1 MKTLVTGGAG
11 FIGTNLIKRLLKDG
25 HEVTSIDNY
34 STGKRENHQEGCQY
48 HDFDLSSSHTLDKEG
63 DYLED
68 GTWAYGDESYPANRW
83 DTRLNHIH
91 GHGDDEYDVIYHL
104 AALARI
110 QPSLENPHK
119 TLFNNFVS
127 TLNILE
133 YARENDIK
141 FVYAGSSSFHHGL
154 YGSPYAWSK
163 FSGEE
168 LCKLYSSVYDVPTS
182 ICRFYN
188 VYGTHQLVDGPYCTV
203 IGIFQ
208 EQYRKGEPLTITGGG
223 EQRRDFTHVDDIVD
237 GLVRVNRAMHGEVD
251 MKYSGTEFELGRG
264 INHSINE
271 IADMFGKDYPKE
283 YIPARKGEYDRT
295 LCEDNFAR
303 ECLDWNP
310 TINLEDYIKVF
321 VETRRFLNK

>member
-1 MKTLVTGGAG
+1 MKILVTGGAG

-25 HEVTSIDNY
+25 HKVVSVDNY
-34 STGKRENHQEGCQY
+34 STGKKENHQEGCWY
-48 HDFDLSSSHTLDKEG
+48 HDIDLSIPHPLTSFSLSQS
-63 DYLED
+63 LI
-68 GTWAYGDESYPANRW
+68 
-83 DTRLNHIH
+83 DT
-91 GHGDDEYDVIYHL
+91 DVIYHI

-110 QPSLENPHK
+110 QPSLQKPLHHI
-119 TLFNNFVS
+119 TNNFMS

-133 YARENDIK
+133 FARKINIPV
-141 FVYAGSSSFHHGL
+141 VYAGSSSKHHGL

-188 VYGTHQLVDGPYCTV
+188 VYGIHQLEDGPYCTV
-203 IGIFQ
+203 VGIFQ
-208 EQYRKGEPLTITGGG
+208 NQYKDGIPLTITGDG

-251 MKYSGTEFELGRG
+251 MRYAGEEFELGRG
-264 INHSINE
+264 VNHSINE
-271 IADMFGKDYPKE
+271 VASYFGKDYPKE

-295 LCEDNFAR
+295 LCEDKKAQ
-303 ECLDWNP
+303 ELLDWNP
-310 TINLEDYIKVF
+310 TINLDDYIRDF
-321 VETRRFLNK
+321 VETERFFNE